1 MLQKTET
8 YKNDFCLYSNCL
20 LRHIKIV
27 QRKIDKRT
35 VKTEVIS
42 LLKIK
47 INTAKIRII
56 RLYR

>member
-1 MLQKTET
+1 M
-8 YKNDFCLYSNCL
+8 NGFCLYSNCL
-20 LRHIKIV
+20 LHRTKIT

-42 LLKIK
+42 LLKLI
-47 INTAKIRII
+47 INKAKIRII